1 MTEEENIRKVGFTV
15 DAGLIQRL
23 GYELVGRAETAV
35 SELIKNAYDADA
47 TVVDVNFIDSNVKGG
62 TLIVSDNGVGMT
74 EDQLINGF
82 MRISSADKIHNP
94 VSGKFRRTK
103 AGKKGIGRFATQRLG
118 EQLIIVTQTRDSD
131 KALQIIINWNEY
143 SIDRELSSITFPIE
157 EIDKEKPV
165 GGIKIIDKFI

>member
-1 MTEEENIRKVGFTV
+1 
-15 DAGLIQRL
+15 
-23 GYELVGRAETAV
+23 
-35 SELIKNAYDADA
+35 
-47 TVVDVNFIDSNVKGG
+47 
-62 TLIVSDNGVGMT
+62 
-74 EDQLINGF
+74 

-157 EIDKEKPV
+157 EIDVAKSRRKS
-165 GGIKIIDKFI
+165 